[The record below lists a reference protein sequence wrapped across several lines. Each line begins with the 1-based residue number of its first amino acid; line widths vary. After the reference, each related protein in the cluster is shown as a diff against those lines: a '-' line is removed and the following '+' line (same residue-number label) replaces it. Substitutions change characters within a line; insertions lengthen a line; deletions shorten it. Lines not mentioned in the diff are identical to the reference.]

1 MADLFTPPLSV
12 TEVDGMTV
20 TVYPQLIHIE
30 RGGNTM
36 KYSMYTKT
44 DAIKKFRK
52 EFPLR
57 KHNKY

>member
-1 MADLFTPPLSV
+1 MTDLFTPPLS
-12 TEVDGMTV
+12 TETVNGMTV

-30 RGGNTM
+30 RGSNSI

-57 KHNKY
+57 KHKK